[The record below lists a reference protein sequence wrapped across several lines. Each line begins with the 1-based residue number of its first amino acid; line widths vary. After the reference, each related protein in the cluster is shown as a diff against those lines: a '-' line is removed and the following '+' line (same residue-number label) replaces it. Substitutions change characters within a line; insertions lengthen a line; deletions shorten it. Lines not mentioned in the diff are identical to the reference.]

1 MTIRQETAPM
11 ATDGEPIPPQA
22 AGLRFPLP

>member
-22 AGLRFPLP
+22 AGLRFPLL